1 MKYMIIDGR
10 KVSFEKER
18 NILEVVRKAKI
29 EIPTFCYHSELSV
42 YGACR
47 LCLVDVEGKG
57 ILSSCSVIPED
68 GLVVKTNT
76 SQIREMRKV
85 TIELLLASYNHNCPS
100 CSKNSSCKLQDIAYK
115 LGVDK
120 IRFKKF
126 DKNLPIDTSSESL
139 VRDPNKCILC
149 GDCVRACEE
158 IQGIG
163 VLDFVSRGSNVSVQP
178 AFMKDL
184 SQVDCV
190 YCGQCARVCPTGSI
204 VPKSHIDKLWNQLDQ
219 KDKIVVAQIA
229 PAVRVAIGEMFGA
242 ETGTIESGKMVSA
255 LKMMGF
261 SKVFDTAFSADL
273 TVIEETHEFLK
284 RKEAQQNLPLFTSCC
299 PGWVKYAEQY
309 HPDILGNLSTCKSPQ
324 QMMAS
329 VVKDRLPAMLNC
341 KREDIIMVSIMPCT
355 AKKFEASR
363 VEFQHNDIPD
373 VDIVITT
380 QELARMITQAG
391 IKFNEL
397 TPDEFDMP
405 FGFKTGAGMIFGNS
419 GGVSEAVLRYAYE
432 LKKKEKLDFVEFN
445 ELRDNKG
452 IKTASINI
460 EGEEIR
466 IAVVQNLKNA
476 KKIISEIKSGK
487 VIYDLV
493 EIMACP
499 GGCVGGA
506 GQPVYFDNST
516 LNNRKNSL
524 YATDKMLQ
532 LHKSQ
537 DNPYIN
543 KIYKEWE
550 SQEDGQ
556 NKIHKLL
563 HTSYI
568 KRKRIEIEQL
578 TLLKQSENTVDVHV
592 CFGTSCFIKGS
603 QSIMKKM
610 LNYISDNDL
619 TDIVN
624 VKAGFCME
632 NCDKGPTVTIGNE
645 VIGKCTF
652 EKAVDVMNK
661 KITEM
666 AIINEVVD
674 IDRS

>member
-1 MKYMIIDGR
+1 MKSMIIDG
-10 KVSFEKER
+10 KKINFDKER

-47 LCLVDVEGKG
+47 LCLVEVEGRG

-100 CSKNSSCKLQDIAYK
+100 CSKNSSCKLQDIAFK

-126 DKNLPIDTSSESL
+126 DKQLPIDNSSESL

-163 VLDFVSRGSNVSVQP
+163 ALDFVSRGSNVSVQP
-178 AFMKDL
+178 AFMKSL

-204 VPKSHIDKLWNQLDQ
+204 VPKSHIDKLWAELDNN
-219 KDKIVVAQIA
+219 KKIVVAQIA
-229 PAVRVAIGEMFGA
+229 PAVRVAIGEMFSSESGS
-242 ETGTIESGKMVSA
+242 IESGKMVSA
-255 LKMMGF
+255 MKMLGF
-261 SKVFDTAFSADL
+261 DKVFDTAFSADL
-273 TVIEETHEFLK
+273 TVIEETREFIK
-284 RKEAQQNLPLFTSCC
+284 RKESQKNLPLFTSCC
-299 PGWVKYAEQY
+299 PGWVKFAEQY
-309 HPDILGNLSTCKSPQ
+309 HPEILDNLSTCKSPQ

-329 VVKDRLPAMLNC
+329 VVKDSLPGMLNC
-341 KREDIIMVSIMPCT
+341 KREDIVMVSVMPCT

-363 VEFQHNDIPD
+363 DEFKVNGIPD

-380 QELARMITQAG
+380 QELARMITQSG

-397 TPDEFDMP
+397 TPEEFDMP
-405 FGFKTGAGMIFGNS
+405 FGFKTGAGIIFGNS

-432 LKKKEKLDFVEFN
+432 LKKKEKLEYVEFS
-445 ELRDNKG
+445 EVRDNKG

-460 EGEEIR
+460 DGEEIR

-476 KKIISEIKSGK
+476 KEIISEIKSGK
-487 VIYDLV
+487 ANYDLV

-506 GQPVYFDNST
+506 GQPVYFNNDT
-516 LNNRKNSL
+516 LDNRKNAL

-550 SQEDGQ
+550 KQKDS
-556 NKIHKLL
+556 HKLVHDLL
-563 HTSYI
+563 HTSYR

-578 TLLKQSENTVDVHV
+578 TLLKQSENTVNVHI

-610 LNYISDNDL
+610 LNYISENDL

-632 NCDKGPTVTIGNE
+632 NCDKGPTVTIGSE

-652 EKAVDVMNK
+652 ERAVDVMNK
-661 KITEM
+661 QISELVISNSEL
-666 AIINEVVD
+666 AH
-674 IDRS
+674 

>member
-10 KVSFEKER
+10 KISFENER
-18 NILEVVRKAKI
+18 NILEVARKAKI
-29 EIPTFCYHSELSV
+29 EIPTFCYHSELSI

-47 LCLVDVEGKG
+47 LCLVDVEGRG
-57 ILSSCSVIPED
+57 IVSSCSAMPEE
-68 GLVVKTNT
+68 GLVIKTNT
-76 SQIREMRKV
+76 SQIREMRKI
-85 TIELLLASYNHNCPS
+85 TIELLLASYDHNCPS
-100 CSKNSSCKLQDIAYK
+100 CSKNSTCKLQDIAYK

-126 DKNLPIDTSSESL
+126 DKQLPIDTSSESL

-163 VLDFVSRGSNVSVQP
+163 VLDFVSRGSDVSVQP

-184 SQVDCV
+184 AHVDCV
-190 YCGQCARVCPTGSI
+190 YCGQCARVCPTGAI
-204 VPKSHIDKLWNQLDQ
+204 VPKSHIDALWSQLDR

-229 PAVRVAIGEMFGA
+229 PAVRVAIGELFGSEA
-242 ETGTIESGKMVSA
+242 GTIESGKIVAA

-261 SKVFDTAFSADL
+261 NHVYDTSFSADL
-273 TVIEETHEFLK
+273 TVIEETREFLK
-284 RKEAQQNLPLFTSCC
+284 RKESGQNLPLFTSCC
-299 PGWVKYAEQY
+299 PSWVKYAEQF

-329 VVKDRLPAMLNC
+329 LVKDRLPAMINC
-341 KREDIIMVSIMPCT
+341 KREDIVMVSIMPCT

-363 VEFQHNDIPD
+363 DEFKVNGTPE

-380 QELARMITQAG
+380 QELARMIAQAG
-391 IKFNEL
+391 IQFNEL
-397 TPDEFDMP
+397 TPDEFDLP
-405 FGFKTGAGMIFGNS
+405 FGYKTGAGIIFGNS
-419 GGVSEAVLRYAYE
+419 GGVSEAVLRYAHE
-432 LKKKEKLDFVEFN
+432 LIKKEKLDYVEFSEVRN
-445 ELRDNKG
+445 NTG
-452 IKTASINI
+452 IKSASINI
-460 EGEEIR
+460 DGAEIK
-466 IAVVQNLKNA
+466 IAIVHSLINA
-476 KKIISEIKSGK
+476 KEVLADIKSGK
-487 VIYDLV
+487 SKYDLV

-506 GQPVYFDNST
+506 GQPVYFDNDT
-516 LNNRKNSL
+516 LSNRKNAL
-524 YATDKMLQ
+524 YSTEKMLQ

-556 NKIHKLL
+556 HIAHNLL
-563 HTSYI
+563 HTSYK
-568 KRKRIEIEQL
+568 KRKRIDIEQL
-578 TLLKQSENTVDVHV
+578 TLLKQSDNTVDVHI
-592 CFGTSCFIKGS
+592 CFGTSCFIKGA
-603 QSIMKKM
+603 QGIIKKM
-610 LNYISDNDL
+610 VKHINDNDL
-619 TDIVN
+619 TNIVN
-624 VKAGFCME
+624 VKVGFCME

-652 EKAVDVMNK
+652 EKALDVMNK
-661 KITEM
+661 KIAEM
-666 AIINEVVD
+666 TIKIEEEVLN
-674 IDRS
+674 